1 MIRHPLAHPARSA
14 FLRAMAPPAP
24 DILEAALC
32 IAWEDQDSDRR
43 SMTRLMLDDMADAIS
58 TQIESAETLLD
69 HINVINMAFFDDLG
83 FHGNEANYNAVA
95 NSYLD
100 QVMLNRTGLPIT
112 LSLIYI
118 ALARRC
124 GLAFHGV
131 ALPGHFMV
139 QFRPRNADPII
150 IDPFRGGKRWSMSEV
165 AGYLHRNGQHTNV
178 QEWLIPPT
186 PEQIIVRVLRNLKG
200 SLVMHGNYPAAASA
214 IERILVVEPSS
225 AVDVRDYGLILSRLD
240 RPAQS
245 IAYLER
251 YAHLSPQAPDLQ
263 SIRHHAKTVLGRV
276 EN

>member
-1 MIRHPLAHPARSA
+1 MIRNSLAHPARNA
-14 FLRAMAPPAP
+14 FLRAMVPPAP

-43 SMTRLMLDDMADAIS
+43 SATRLILDDMADAMTS
-58 TQIESAETLLD
+58 YIEAAETLLD
-69 HINVINMAFFDDLG
+69 HINIINTAFFDDLG
-83 FHGNEANYNAVA
+83 FHGNEADYNAVA

-100 QVMLNRTGLPIT
+100 QVVLNRTGLPIT
-112 LSLIYI
+112 LSLVYI

-150 IDPFRGGKRWSMSEV
+150 IDPFRGGKHWSMSEV
-165 AGYLHRNGQHTNV
+165 AGYLQRNGQHTNV
-178 QEWLIPPT
+178 QEWLVPPT
-186 PEQIIVRVLRNLKG
+186 PEQCIVRVLRNLKG
-200 SLVMHGNYPAAASA
+200 SLVLYGNYPAAASA

-225 AVDVRDYGLILSRLD
+225 APDIRDYGLILSRLN

-245 IAYLER
+245 VAYLER
-251 YAHLSPQAPDLQ
+251 YAHLSPDAPDLQ
-263 SIRHHAKTVLGRV
+263 SVRHHAKTILGKV
-276 EN
+276 QN